1 MIRVIIII
9 FYLLNIYI
17 DSSLSLS
24 LKNINHTIKIKHVIV
39 SSIPASLLLS
49 NHVPFQADDEIATD
63 NNPVST
69 TSSSSKVRRLPVY
82 WNVFE
87 RLDLTENA
95 INDIE
100 TAINDIQSDIKDI
113 NRLAAAREQAMI
125 ARLERDKKEAAAKD
139 EAMIARMERDKKD
152 ANVRMIVMFGI
163 STANSLLPYSV
174 KTNLEKKS

>member
-39 SSIPASLLLS
+39 SSIAASLLLS
-49 NHVPFQADDEIATD
+49 NHVPSQADDEIATD
-63 NNPVST
+63 NNPVTT

-87 RLDLTENA
+87 RLDFT
-95 INDIE
+95 E
-100 TAINDIQSDIKDI
+100 TAINDIQSDIKEI
-113 NRLAAAREQAMI
+113 NLLAAAREQAMI

-139 EAMIARMERDKKD
+139 D
-152 ANVRMIVMFGI
+152 AIIVRMNRMFGI
-163 STANSLLPYSV
+163 STAISLLPYIT
-174 KTNLEKKS
+174 KYDAENKG